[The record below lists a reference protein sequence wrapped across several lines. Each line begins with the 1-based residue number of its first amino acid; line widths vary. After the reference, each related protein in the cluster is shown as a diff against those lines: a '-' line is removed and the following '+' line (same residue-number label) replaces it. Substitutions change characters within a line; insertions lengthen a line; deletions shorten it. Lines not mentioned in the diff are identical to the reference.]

1 VEDGAASTFNPPQS
15 IVAQIR
21 NKALVRILLEYAAGI
36 LQAGDRFDLASPPG
50 ARRDEELQW
59 ALDAGLGPMLYR
71 VANEQGW
78 DALPEGWHA
87 ALLSADLTARV
98 RHGCLVAAASDVV
111 ATCTELGVRPT
122 LLKGISTSD
131 ELYPEGHLRPMGDID
146 VLIPDG
152 EMYRAVES
160 ALVDRGY
167 APCDGACS
175 HHGQPLLHPSC
186 QVAVELHT
194 DLFPS
199 GSGLDAGNAFSRPR
213 VLWERAASTFHGLP
227 VFRFSP
233 ELQVAYIASSW
244 MADLTRLKVQ
254 ASFVPSMVDAIYLLR
269 AKGDALDWE
278 RLSAGLDNPLGRAST
293 FVTVSYLA
301 RRGLASVP
309 AYALSLLRR
318 GRSVAGPVQTLG
330 IHAMLDRYLVAGR
343 RWDLPFPPP
352 VPGRYG
358 IRFQFEKRI
367 LRRLRGILGR
377 T

>member
-1 VEDGAASTFNPPQS
+1 
-15 IVAQIR
+15 
-21 NKALVRILLEYAAGI
+21 
-36 LQAGDRFDLASPPG
+36 
-50 ARRDEELQW
+50 
-59 ALDAGLGPMLYR
+59 
-71 VANEQGW
+71 
-78 DALPEGWHA
+78 
-87 ALLSADLTARV
+87 
-98 RHGCLVAAASDVV
+98 
-111 ATCTELGVRPT
+111 
-122 LLKGISTSD
+122 
-131 ELYPEGHLRPMGDID
+131 
-146 VLIPDG
+146 
-152 EMYRAVES
+152 
-160 ALVDRGY
+160 
-167 APCDGACS
+167 
-175 HHGQPLLHPSC
+175 
-186 QVAVELHT
+186 
-194 DLFPS
+194 
-199 GSGLDAGNAFSRPR
+199 
-213 VLWERAASTFHGLP
+213 
-227 VFRFSP
+227 
-233 ELQVAYIASSW
+233 LQVAYIASSW

-330 IHAMLDRYLVAGR
+330 VHAMLDRYLVAGR

-367 LRRLRGILGR
+367 LRRLRGIRGP